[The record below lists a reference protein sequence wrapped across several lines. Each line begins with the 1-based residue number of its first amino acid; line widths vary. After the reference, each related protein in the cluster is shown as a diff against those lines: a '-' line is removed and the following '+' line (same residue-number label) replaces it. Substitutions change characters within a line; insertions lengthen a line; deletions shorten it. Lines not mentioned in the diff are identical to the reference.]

1 MTKTRNPG
9 IIAPTRRQFIS
20 AAGIGLAGLGLYGA
34 GLRPSFAD
42 IAKAGDWTKYKGTN
56 LRLLLNNHWWTDAVK
71 AKVADFEKLTGM
83 KVTLDILSEDNY
95 YQKAAVEL
103 SAGTGNYDGL
113 MVGNLQA
120 GQYMAAGWLAPLGD
134 LIKGVV
140 DPAWF
145 NMDDIFQSGRDA
157 GSMNGVLQA
166 LPISTEAEV
175 VMYRK
180 DLLKAAGLG
189 PIRTFD
195 DLEAAAKA
203 MNKDGV
209 AGIVGRGRR
218 GLDVVWV
225 WTGFFLGLGGE
236 FLKDGKAAVDS
247 EAGVAATELYINKL
261 LKANGPQGTANMSWL
276 EASGV
281 FKEGKAA
288 MYPDASGLVAVVLD
302 KKTNKNADQVGVFAW
317 PSGGGA
323 KPAPNYWFWLFGI
336 PASSKNKDAAALFT
350 AWATSP
356 EIELA
361 VGRQTGSPVAR
372 ASVWAD
378 ADFKKFY
385 PGEMADEIAKNLTNV
400 QAARVPYGDPRFPN
414 AADALSVEIV
424 NVLTGSKDPAAAMK
438 AAQAAMDEAMQ

>member
-1 MTKTRNPG
+1 MELLIPVLVFTLVITV
-9 IIAPTRRQFIS
+9 TF
-20 AAGIGLAGLGLYGA
+20 AA
-34 GLRPSFAD
+34 
-42 IAKAGDWTKYKGTN
+42 
-56 LRLLLNNHWWTDAVK
+56 
-71 AKVADFEKLTGM
+71 
-83 KVTLDILSEDNY
+83 ILSRYKRCPSDKILVIYGKTGRNKEGGVSSARCIHGG
-95 YQKAAVEL
+95 AAFIWPV
-103 SAGTGNYDGL
+103 
-113 MVGNLQA
+113 
-120 GQYMAAGWLAPLGD
+120 
-134 LIKGVV
+134 
-140 DPAWF
+140 
-145 NMDDIFQSGRDA
+145 FQSYAFLDLKPI
-157 GSMNGVLQA
+157 SIETLLTNA
-166 LPISTEAEV
+166 LSKQNIRVDVPSRFTVAISTEAEV

-180 DLLKAAGLG
+180 DLLQAAGLG

-247 EAGVAATELYINKL
+247 DAGVAATELYINKL
-261 LKANGPQGTANMSWL
+261 LKENGPQGTANMSWL

-288 MYPDASGLVAVVLD
+288 MYPDASGLVAVVID

-317 PSGGGA
+317 PSGKGA
-323 KPAPNYWFWLFGI
+323 QPAPDYWFWLFGI
-336 PASSKNKDAAALFT
+336 PASSKNKEAAALFT

-356 EIELA
+356 EVELD
-361 VGRQTGSPVAR
+361 VGRGTGSPVAR

-414 AADALSVEIV
+414 AADALSVELV
-424 NVLTGSKDPAAAMK
+424 NVLTGSKDAAAAMK